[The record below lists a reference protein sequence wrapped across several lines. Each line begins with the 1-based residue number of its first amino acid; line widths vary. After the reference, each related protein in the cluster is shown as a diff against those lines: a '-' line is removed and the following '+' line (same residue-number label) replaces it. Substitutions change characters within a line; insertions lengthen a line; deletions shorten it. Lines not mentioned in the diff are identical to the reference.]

1 MEVSSHLVW
10 SRLTLVWR
18 TDSFPGAIFIENIEE
33 KKHFKNWKILK
44 TTVKNTEIY
53 VKNIYNTRK
62 LLLKEVHAKF

>member
-18 TDSFPGAIFIENIEE
+18 TDSFPGAIFIENIEK